1 MHKEYNL
8 SKSKMKNSVKIPF
21 NFETPWKK
29 FSLSQM
35 TKKGNISTY
44 NASVTQR
51 IKGPHKSPTRKDRKL
66 LRHRHI
72 AFSVFYSAIL
82 GIQTL
87 RLSLSAQTSTSP
99 IPLLAFSAPQFWM
112 PFFIYPLNFAH
123 FIQHKSPLSPAT
135 MVKNLPA
142 MQETRV
148 QFLGQEDPLEKGMA
162 IHSSILAWI
171 IPWTEKSGGLQ
182 SMGLQRVRHNWVTN
196 THTTY

>member
-1 MHKEYNL
+1 
-8 SKSKMKNSVKIPF
+8 MKNSVKIPF

-72 AFSVFYSAIL
+72 AFSVLYSAIL

-87 RLSLSAQTSTSP
+87 RLSLSAQSFHLSYPSIGLLCSP
-99 IPLLAFSAPQFWM
+99 ILNALLHISFKFCSFHTTQITPLPSYYGKESACNAGDQ
-112 PFFIYPLNFAH
+112 
-123 FIQHKSPLSPAT
+123 
-135 MVKNLPA
+135 
-142 MQETRV
+142 
-148 QFLGQEDPLEKGMA
+148 
-162 IHSSILAWI
+162 SSI
-171 IPWTEKSGGLQ
+171 PGSGRSSGEWNGNSLQ
-182 SMGLQRVRHNWVTN
+182 YSCLDNPMDRKVWWATVHGVAKGQTQLSD
-196 THTTY
+196 